1 MILGNVIESAFGP
14 LISFFQAILVGVH
27 SVVGGSW
34 GWAIIGLTLLVRLV
48 TAPLTIRQFK
58 AMAQMRAHAPELERI
73 KKRYPDDKR
82 RQQEETMKYFKEVGY
97 NPLAPCLPLAL
108 QIPVFIS
115 LVYMLRTD
123 LKKHICGAAL
133 KYHHITSAKAIGKAD
148 CNTLSGPIV
157 HNGHTHI
164 GVQHDIASFLFV
176 HDITAKATGAVLV
189 VLMVLYVGTMVFTSV
204 MMSVGQTTQQR
215 VMAIAL
221 PVVFVVFVIQFP
233 AGLLVYWIA
242 TNITTIPQQY
252 FNIRRYGRP
261 TAPVPAMAATGR
273 GSSGGAAG
281 EAAKTP
287 APKKPTRG
295 GGAATKEA
303 PPETAKKSSGPP
315 PSARP
320 RRKRSGRRR

>member
-14 LISFFQAILVGVH
+14 LISFFQAILVAIH

-34 GWAIIGLTLLVRLV
+34 GWSIIGLTLLVRLV

-58 AMAQMRAHAPELERI
+58 AMAQMRAHAPELDKI

-133 KYHHITSAKAIGKAD
+133 KAHGIISSTAIAKAD
-148 CNTLSGPIV
+148 CNKISAN
-157 HNGHTHI
+157 HH
-164 GVQHDIASFLFV
+164 IASFLFV
-176 HDITAKATGAVLV
+176 NDITAKATGAVLV
-189 VLMVLYVGTMVFTSV
+189 VLMVLYVGSMVFTSA
-204 MMSVGQTTQQR
+204 MMSVGQSRQQR
-215 VMAIAL
+215 LMAIGL
-221 PVVFVVFVIQFP
+221 PVIFVIFVIQFP

-261 TAPVPAMAATGR
+261 SAPAVPAVATNGR
-273 GSSGGAAG
+273 GSTGAA
-281 EAAKTP
+281 
-287 APKKPTRG
+287 
-295 GGAATKEA
+295 KEA
-303 PPETAKKSSGPP
+303 IRKPSTPP

>member
-14 LISFFQAILVGVH
+14 LISFFQAILLVVH

-34 GWAIIGLTLLVRLV
+34 GWSIIGLTLLVRGV

-58 AMAQMRAHAPELERI
+58 AMAQMRAHAPELDKI

-133 KYHHITSAKAIGKAD
+133 KYHHILTSTAIAKAQ
-148 CNTLSGPIV
+148 CNQLTTPVTV
-157 HNGHTHI
+157 HGQI
-164 GVQHDIASFLFV
+164 QLVAQHHIASFLFV
-176 HDITAKATGAVLV
+176 NDITAKASGVVLV
-189 VLMVLYVGTMVFTSV
+189 VLMVLYVGTMVFTSA
-204 MMSVGQTTQQR
+204 MMSVGQSKQQR
-215 VMAIAL
+215 MMAIGL
-221 PVVFVVFVIQFP
+221 PVVFVIFVIQFP

-242 TNITTIPQQY
+242 TNLTTIPQQY

-261 TAPVPAMAATGR
+261 SAALTPAAATNGR
-273 GSSGGAAG
+273 GSAG
-281 EAAKTP
+281 VAKEAI
-287 APKKPTRG
+287 KKPS
-295 GGAATKEA
+295 
-303 PPETAKKSSGPP
+303 PPP

-320 RRKRSGRRR
+320 RKKRSGRRR

>member
-1 MILGNVIESAFGP
+1 MILGNIIESAFGP
-14 LISFFQAILVGVH
+14 LISFFQAILLGVH

-34 GWAIIGLTLLVRLV
+34 GWSIIGLTLLVRTV

-58 AMAQMRAHAPELERI
+58 AMAQMRAHAPELDKI
-73 KKRYPDDKR
+73 KKRYPEDKR

-133 KYHHITSAKAIGKAD
+133 KYHGIFHNATKVAKAD
-148 CNTLSGPIV
+148 CNQLTTPVTV
-157 HNGHTHI
+157 HGHVHLV
-164 GVQHDIASFLFV
+164 VQHHVASFLFV
-176 HDITAKATGAVLV
+176 NDITAKATGAVLV
-189 VLMVLYVGTMVFTSV
+189 VLMVLYVGTMVFTSA
-204 MMSVGQTTQQR
+204 MMSVGQSKQQR
-215 VMAIAL
+215 LMAIGL
-221 PVVFVVFVIQFP
+221 PVVFVIFVIQFP

-261 TAPVPAMAATGR
+261 TAAVVPAAASNGR
-273 GSSGGAAG
+273 GTAG
-281 EAAKTP
+281 VAKEAI
-287 APKKPTRG
+287 KKPST
-295 GGAATKEA
+295 
-303 PPETAKKSSGPP
+303 PP

-320 RRKRSGRRR
+320 RKKRSGRRR

>member
-1 MILGNVIESAFGP
+1 MILANVIESAFGP

-27 SVVGGSW
+27 SFVGGSW

-48 TAPLTIRQFK
+48 TMPLTIRQFK
-58 AMAQMRAHAPELERI
+58 GIAQMRSHAPELERI

-82 RQQEETMKYFKEVGY
+82 RQQEETMKYYKEAGV
-97 NPLAPCLPLAL
+97 NPLAACLPLVL

-133 KYHHITSAKAIGKAD
+133 NYHHIISSKAIGKAD
-148 CNTLSGPIV
+148 CNTLTTPVTAHGQFHLVAQPHV
-157 HNGHTHI
+157 
-164 GVQHDIASFLFV
+164 ASFLFV
-176 HDITAKATGAVLV
+176 HDITAKATGAVLI

-204 MMSVGQTTQQR
+204 MMSVGSDPRQR
-215 VMAIAL
+215 MISIAL
-221 PVVFVVFVIQFP
+221 PVFFVIFVIQFP

-242 TNITTIPQQY
+242 TNLTTIPQQY

-261 TAPVPAMAATGR
+261 NAPLTPAVATNGR
-273 GSSGGAAG
+273 GSPGVAK
-281 EAAKTP
+281 EAI
-287 APKKPTRG
+287 KKPS
-295 GGAATKEA
+295 A
-303 PPETAKKSSGPP
+303 PP